1 MQFYIGISKLNILF
15 SSILLDCVLMRKTIF
30 KKLEAQGLIANYNRL
45 RKNLPPKLPDRVF
58 IWDETF
64 REGIKAPTVYLT
76 YVEQVRLAK
85 LMDEAGVSEINV
97 GFPALSED
105 ERRNVKRIVNESFS
119 NVKLTASA
127 EATISSVGACLECG
141 IKEVTIESPFNG
153 LNLQYKLKLTKEQA
167 EQRIVE
173 SIDYAKKHGAN
184 IDFVL
189 MDGTRTPLE
198 DILQIFEAAATAG
211 ARRLTIADSVGFIR
225 PLSMRYLMSHVRDG
239 LPDSVKNKVALS
251 IHCHNDFGL
260 ATANTLA
267 AVEEGVAYV
276 HTCIAGFGERA
287 GIAPFE
293 EVVTALE
300 LLYNIDTGVD
310 LGKIYR
316 LAQSA
321 EKAFALPIQFHKPII
336 GETIFTHE
344 VEEDVEEMMAHP
356 LVFEPFPPE
365 IVGRETTIFVGRN
378 TEQTLIQKLLE
389 KAGIR
394 ASPRQMDELFRRI
407 KGPQESLDK
416 GEAQMIYYQVKKLM
430 KELLKGYTM
439 EEFWRLVEQVT
450 RQKPKLPKEK
460 LQSQQTA
467 DQLIT

>member
-1 MQFYIGISKLNILF
+1 
-15 SSILLDCVLMRKTIF
+15 MRKTIF

-85 LMDEAGVSEINV
+85 LMDESGVAVINV

-105 ERRNVKRIVNESFS
+105 EKRTVKRIVNESFTHS
-119 NVKLTASA
+119 KLTASA
-127 EATISSVGACLECG
+127 EPTKNSINACLECG
-141 IKEVTIESPFNG
+141 IKDIVIEAPING
-153 LNLQYKLKLTKEQA
+153 LNLQYKQKITKEQGL
-167 EQRIVE
+167 QRIVE
-173 SIDYAKKHGAN
+173 SVDYAKKHGVTVN
-184 IDFVL
+184 FTL

-198 DILQIFEAAATAG
+198 DILQVFEAAANAG
-211 ARRLTIADSVGFIR
+211 AIRLAIADSVGFIR

-239 LPDSVKNKVALS
+239 LPESVKKKAALA

-260 ATANTLA
+260 GTANTLA
-267 AVEEGVAYV
+267 AMEEGVSYL

-293 EVVTALE
+293 EVVTGAE
-300 LLYNIDTGVD
+300 LLYNIDTGID
-310 LGKIYR
+310 MGKIYR
-316 LAQSA
+316 IAQSA

-336 GETIFTHE
+336 GENIFTHE
-344 VEEDVEEMMAHP
+344 VENEVEEMLQQP

-365 IVGRETTIFVGRN
+365 IVGRETMIFIGRN
-378 TEQTLIQKLLE
+378 TGQTLIQKLLE

-416 GEAQMIYYQVKKLM
+416 GEAQMTYYQVKKLM
-430 KELLKGYTM
+430 KDLLKGYTM
-439 EEFWRLVEQVT
+439 EEFWHLVEQVT
-450 RQKPKLPKEK
+450 RQKPKLPKTSK
-460 LQSQQTA
+460 KPQTA
-467 DQLIT
+467 DQLL

>member
-1 MQFYIGISKLNILF
+1 
-15 SSILLDCVLMRKTIF
+15 MRKTIF

-85 LMDEAGVSEINV
+85 LMDEAGVAIINV
-97 GFPALSED
+97 GFPALSE
-105 ERRNVKRIVNESFS
+105 EEKRTVKRIVNETFTYS
-119 NVKLTASA
+119 KLTASA
-127 EATISSVGACLECG
+127 EPTKNSINACLESG
-141 IKEVTIESPFNG
+141 IKEITIESPING
-153 LNLQYKLKLTKEQA
+153 LNLQYKLKLTKAQA
-167 EQRIVE
+167 IQRIVE
-173 SIDYAKKHGAN
+173 SIDYTKKHGTNAN
-184 IDFVL
+184 FIL
-189 MDGTRTPLE
+189 MDATRTPIE
-198 DILQIFEAAATAG
+198 DILQVFEAAANAG
-211 ARRLTIADSVGFIR
+211 AIRLGIADSVGFIR
-225 PLSMRYLMSHVRDG
+225 PLSMRYLVAHIRDG
-239 LPDSVKNKVALS
+239 LPDSIRKKAPLS

-260 ATANTLA
+260 ASANTLA
-267 AVEEGVAYV
+267 AMEEGVSYL

-293 EVVTALE
+293 EVVTSTE
-300 LLYNIDTGVD
+300 LLYNIDTGID

-336 GETIFTHE
+336 GENIFTHE
-344 VEEDVEEMMAHP
+344 VEEDVEEMLSQP

-365 IVGRETTIFVGRN
+365 IVGRETMIFIGRN
-378 TEQTLIQKLLE
+378 TGLTLVQKLLE

-416 GEAQMIYYQVKKLM
+416 GEAQMTYYQVKKLM

-439 EEFWRLVEQVT
+439 DEFWRLVEQVT
-450 RQKPKLPKEK
+450 RQKPKLPRNPKKE
-460 LQSQQTA
+460 SEQTA
-467 DQLIT
+467 DQLIP

>member
-1 MQFYIGISKLNILF
+1 
-15 SSILLDCVLMRKTIF
+15 
-30 KKLEAQGLIANYNRL
+30 
-45 RKNLPPKLPDRVF
+45 
-58 IWDETF
+58 
-64 REGIKAPTVYLT
+64 
-76 YVEQVRLAK
+76 
-85 LMDEAGVSEINV
+85 
-97 GFPALSED
+97 
-105 ERRNVKRIVNESFS
+105 
-119 NVKLTASA
+119 VKLTASA
-127 EATISSVGACLECG
+127 EATKSSVGACLECG

-153 LNLQYKLKLTKEQA
+153 LNLQYTLKLTKEQA
-167 EQRIVE
+167 QQRIVE
-173 SIDYAKKHGAN
+173 SIDYAKKHGATVN
-184 IDFVL
+184 FVL

-198 DILQIFEAAATAG
+198 DILQVFEAAATAG
-211 ARRLTIADSVGFIR
+211 ARRLVIADSVGFIR

-239 LPDSVKNKVALS
+239 LPDSVKNKVAFS
-251 IHCHNDFGL
+251 IHCHNDFGM

-267 AVEEGVAYV
+267 AVEEGVSYI

-336 GETIFTHE
+336 GENIFTHE

-439 EEFWRLVEQVT
+439 DEFWRLVEQVT
-450 RQKPKLPKEK
+450 RQKPKLPKDK
-460 LQSQQTA
+460 QHSQQTA
-467 DQLIT
+467 DQLLT

>member
-1 MQFYIGISKLNILF
+1 
-15 SSILLDCVLMRKTIF
+15 MRKTIF

-85 LMDEAGVSEINV
+85 LMDESGVEVVNV

-105 ERRNVKRIVNESFS
+105 EKRTVKRIVNESFTHI
-119 NVKLTASA
+119 KLVASA
-127 EATISSVGACLECG
+127 EPTKNSINACIECG
-141 IKEVTIESPFNG
+141 IKEIVIESPING
-153 LNLQYKLKLTKEQA
+153 LNLQYKLKLTKEQGL
-167 EQRIVE
+167 QRIVDG
-173 SIDYAKKHGAN
+173 IDYAKKHGITVNFA
-184 IDFVL
+184 L
-189 MDGTRTPLE
+189 ADGTRTPLE
-198 DILQIFEAAATAG
+198 DITQTFEAAANAG
-211 ARRLTIADSVGFIR
+211 AIRLVIADTVGFIR
-225 PLSMRYLMSHVRDG
+225 PLSMRYLISHVRDG
-239 LPDSVKNKVALS
+239 LPEAVKKKATLG

-260 ATANTLA
+260 ASANTLA
-267 AVEEGVAYV
+267 AMEEGVSYL

-293 EVVTALE
+293 EVVTGTE
-300 LLYNIDTGVD
+300 LLYNIDTGID

-316 LAQSA
+316 IAQSA
-321 EKAFALPIQFHKPII
+321 EKAFAMPIQFHKPII
-336 GETIFTHE
+336 GENIFTHE
-344 VEEDVEEMMAHP
+344 VEEEVEEMMQQP

-365 IVGRETTIFVGRN
+365 IVGRETMIFIGRN
-378 TEQTLIQKLLE
+378 TGQTLIQKLLE

-416 GEAQMIYYQVKKLM
+416 GEAQMTYYQVKKLM
-430 KELLKGYTM
+430 KDLLKGYTM
-439 EEFWRLVEQVT
+439 DEFWHLVEQVT
-450 RQKPKLPKEK
+450 RQRPKLPKSTKKPTESADK
-460 LQSQQTA
+460 LVP
-467 DQLIT
+467 

>member
-1 MQFYIGISKLNILF
+1 
-15 SSILLDCVLMRKTIF
+15 MRKTIF

-85 LMDEAGVSEINV
+85 LMDEAGVAIINV
-97 GFPALSED
+97 GFPAISE
-105 ERRNVKRIVNESFS
+105 EEKRTVKRIVNETFTYS
-119 NVKLTASA
+119 KLTASA
-127 EATISSVGACLECG
+127 EPTKNSINACLESG
-141 IKEVTIESPFNG
+141 IKDITLESPING
-153 LNLQYKLKLTKEQA
+153 LNLQYKLKMSKAQA
-167 EQRIVE
+167 LQRIVD
-173 SIDYAKKHGAN
+173 SIDYAKKHGTN
-184 IDFVL
+184 VNFIL
-189 MDGTRTPLE
+189 MDATRTSIE
-198 DILQIFEAAATAG
+198 DILQVFEAAAKAG
-211 ARRLTIADSVGFIR
+211 AIRLGVADSVGFIR
-225 PLSMRYLMSHVRDG
+225 PLSMRYLMSHIRDG
-239 LPDSVKNKVALS
+239 LSEAIRKKVPLS

-260 ATANTLA
+260 GSANTLA
-267 AVEEGVAYV
+267 AMEEGVSYL

-293 EVVTALE
+293 EVVTSAE
-300 LLYNIDTGVD
+300 LLYNIDTGID

-336 GETIFTHE
+336 GENIFTHE
-344 VEEDVEEMMAHP
+344 VEEDVEEMLSQP

-365 IVGRETTIFVGRN
+365 IVGRETMIFIGRN
-378 TEQTLIQKLLE
+378 TGQTLIQKLLE

-416 GEAQMIYYQVKKLM
+416 GEAQMTYYQVKKLM

-439 EEFWRLVEQVT
+439 DEFWRLVEQVT
-450 RQKPKLPKEK
+450 RQKPKLPRSSKKEPG
-460 LQSQQTA
+460 QTA
-467 DQLIT
+467 DQLMT

>member
-1 MQFYIGISKLNILF
+1 
-15 SSILLDCVLMRKTIF
+15 MRKTIF

-85 LMDEAGVSEINV
+85 LMDEAGVSVINV
-97 GFPALSED
+97 GFPAISED
-105 ERRNVKRIVNESFS
+105 EKRTVKRIVNETFTHA
-119 NVKLTASA
+119 KLTASA
-127 EATISSVGACLECG
+127 EPTKNSINACLECG
-141 IKEVTIESPFNG
+141 IKEITLESPING
-153 LNLQYKLKLTKEQA
+153 LNLQYKLKLTKEQCL
-167 EQRIVE
+167 QRIVE

-184 IDFVL
+184 VNFTL
-189 MDGTRTPLE
+189 MDATRTPLE
-198 DILQIFEAAATAG
+198 DILQVSEAAAGAG
-211 ARRLTIADSVGFIR
+211 AIRLAIADSVGFIR
-225 PLSMRYLMSHVRDG
+225 PLSMRYLISHVRDG
-239 LPDSVKNKVALS
+239 LPDAVKKKIPLA

-260 ATANTLA
+260 GSANTLA
-267 AVEEGVAYV
+267 AMEEGVSFL

-293 EVVTALE
+293 EVVTAAE
-300 LLYNIDTGVD
+300 LLYNIDTGID

-316 LAQSA
+316 IAQSA
-321 EKAFALPIQFHKPII
+321 EKAFAMPIQFHKPII
-336 GETIFTHE
+336 GENIFTHE
-344 VEEDVEEMMAHP
+344 VEEEVEEMMSQP

-365 IVGRETTIFVGRN
+365 IVGRETMIFIGRN
-378 TEQTLIQKLLE
+378 TGQTLIQKLLE

-416 GEAQMIYYQVKKLM
+416 GEAQMTYYQVKKLM
-430 KELLKGYTM
+430 KDLLKGYTM
-439 EEFWRLVEQVT
+439 DEFWHLVEQVT
-450 RQKPKLPKEK
+450 RQRPKLPKSSKKASE
-460 LQSQQTA
+460 QTA
-467 DQLIT
+467 DQLL